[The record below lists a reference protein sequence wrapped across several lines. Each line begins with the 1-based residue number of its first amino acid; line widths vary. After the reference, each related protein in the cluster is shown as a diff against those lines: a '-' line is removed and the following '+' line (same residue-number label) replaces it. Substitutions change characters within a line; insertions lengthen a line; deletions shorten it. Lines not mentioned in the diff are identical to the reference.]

1 MKTRTAIKVTPA
13 TFVLA
18 LVCACAGTRSE
29 IRPSEMNAPT
39 SSSEAMAPVAYAR
52 DGSVVVGDEPGSIT
66 TTGEPTRD
74 VASHAG
80 SRMYLLDL
88 YQKAMDEKDA
98 LSLEVKGLGSALS
111 QEQGALEA
119 MTKERDALAAKLQ
132 QMQGDNERFAAEN
145 ADLAARLTTAQI
157 RRLEAEKLLLEAQI
171 EWQRAQA
178 AESDA
183 LRKGRSPASAQ
194 RSPAATGAQSATN
207 SQPATNSHPLKRAA
221 EEASSTSKSS
231 TDAHTSGDKP

>member
-1 MKTRTAIKVTPA
+1 MKTRTAMKVTPA

-29 IRPSEMNAPT
+29 IRPSEMNAPM

-119 MTKERDALAAKLQ
+119 MTKERDALAAKVQ
-132 QMQGDNERFAAEN
+132 HMQGDNERFAAEN

-194 RSPAATGAQSATN
+194 RAPGATSSQS
-207 SQPATNSHPLKRAA
+207 ATNSHPLKRAA
-221 EEASSTSKSS
+221 EETSSTSKSS
-231 TDAHTSGDKP
+231 ADAHTSGEKP

>member
-1 MKTRTAIKVTPA
+1 MKTRTAMKRLPA
-13 TFVLA
+13 TLVLA
-18 LVCACAGTRSE
+18 LVSACAGTRSE
-29 IRPSEMNAPT
+29 IRPSELNAPM
-39 SSSEAMAPVAYAR
+39 SSSESAAPIAYAR

-119 MTKERDALAAKLQ
+119 MTKERDALAAKVKQL
-132 QMQGDNERFAAEN
+132 QGDNERFTAEN

-183 LRKGRSPASAQ
+183 ARKGRSPASAQ
-194 RSPAATGAQSATN
+194 RAPAGAS
-207 SQPATNSHPLKRAA
+207 SQPATNAHPLKRAA
-221 EEASSTSKSS
+221 EEASSATKSPAD
-231 TDAHTSGDKP
+231 THAAGEKP

>member
-1 MKTRTAIKVTPA
+1 MKTKNVAPPA
-13 TFVLA
+13 WTL
-18 LVCACAGTRSE
+18 LLLGLCACVSAKKIPPAEPIVETAAKAVGE
-29 IRPSEMNAPT
+29 
-39 SSSEAMAPVAYAR
+39 PVLYAR
-52 DGSVVVGDEPGSIT
+52 DGSVVVGDQPGSIT

-98 LSLEVKGLGSALS
+98 LSIEVKGLNAALAH
-111 QEQGALEA
+111 EQAALEVIA
-119 MTKERDALAAKLQ
+119 KERDALTAQLRELQ
-132 QMQGDNERFAAEN
+132 SENQRVGAEN

-178 AESDA
+178 ADA
-183 LRKGRSPASAQ
+183 DAARKGRSPASAPRVPSAAGTPSLK
-194 RSPAATGAQSATN
+194 RSPAGESA
-207 SQPATNSHPLKRAA
+207 P
-221 EEASSTSKSS
+221 ST
-231 TDAHTSGDKP
+231 TPVNTHGQEGKP